1 MKPTELL
8 YLDDTYLSKCQAKVI
23 VVEKIE
29 SEEGLWSLNCD
40 QTVFYPQGGGQC
52 YDQGWVRFVGENGM
66 NSELSVESVYLDKDT
81 SVVNH
86 FVRLINGQVMP
97 EVGSTIE
104 MEVNMER
111 RLLMSSYHTVGHMI
125 DLVAA
130 EGFIPGLDRA
140 YKGDHNPDSAYVKFK
155 DRVDLS
161 SLDYVSEFQ
170 SNLEDLKAKALRVVA
185 VEHKGQIEGA
195 PEGKTYREVYFEG
208 AEDKKVGCGGTHIKN
223 TSEVGD
229 IEIVSVKSKKGGTT
243 VKYKVS

>member
-8 YLDDTYLSKCQAKVI
+8 YLDDTYLNKCEAEVL
-23 VVEKIE
+23 KIE
-29 SEEGLWSLNCD
+29 EVEGEEGLWSLNCD

-52 YDQGWVRFVGENGM
+52 YDQGWVRFVAENRM
-66 NSELSVESVYLDKDT
+66 NSELSVEKVYLDKET

-86 FVRLINGQVMP
+86 YVRLINGELMP

-104 MEVNMER
+104 MEVNMDR
-111 RLLMSSYHTVGHMI
+111 RLLMSDYHTVGHMI

-130 EGFIPGLDRA
+130 EGLIPGLDRA

-161 SLDYVSEFQ
+161 DLDYVAEFQ
-170 SNLEDLKAKALRVVA
+170 VHLQGLKVRALDIIA
-185 VEHKGQIEGA
+185 VEHKGEVEGA
-195 PEGKTYREVYFEG
+195 PKGKTYREVYFAG
-208 AEDKKVGCGGTHIKN
+208 AEDKKVGCGGTHIHN

-229 IEIVSVKSKKGGTT
+229 IEIVSIKSKKGGTT
-243 VKYKVS
+243 VKYEVS